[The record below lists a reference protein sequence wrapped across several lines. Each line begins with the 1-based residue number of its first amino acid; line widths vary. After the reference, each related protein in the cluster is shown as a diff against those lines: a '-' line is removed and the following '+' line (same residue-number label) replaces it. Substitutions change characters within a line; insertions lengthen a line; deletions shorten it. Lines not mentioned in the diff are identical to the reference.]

1 MRAAFMKRA
10 VLALLAAF
18 AGVLMFA
25 SAHGAEANLCRLNV
39 TPLRFGKYNP
49 FTPGVARGLG
59 SITYNCTTGSPISI
73 ALEPGAS
80 ALVRRMTQGATPLAY
95 NLYLDAACT
104 MVWGDGTGGTQIFRD
119 PAPAPNSN
127 ITVPIYGCIPAG
139 QRSAILGTYFDNF
152 IVTIHY

>member
-1 MRAAFMKRA
+1 M
-10 VLALLAAF
+10 LLAPLLGAVML
-18 AGVLMFA
+18 AT
-25 SAHGAEANLCRLNV
+25 AHGAEANLCRLNV

-49 FTPGVARGLG
+49 FVPGVARGNG
-59 SITYNCTTGSPISI
+59 SITYNCTTSSPISI
-73 ALEPGAS
+73 GLEHGISAS
-80 ALVRRMTQGATPLAY
+80 PLTRVMTQGPTPLAY

-104 MVWGDGTGGTQIFRD
+104 MIWGNGTDGTQMFRD

-139 QRSAILGTYFDNF
+139 QRSSVLGIYGDNF